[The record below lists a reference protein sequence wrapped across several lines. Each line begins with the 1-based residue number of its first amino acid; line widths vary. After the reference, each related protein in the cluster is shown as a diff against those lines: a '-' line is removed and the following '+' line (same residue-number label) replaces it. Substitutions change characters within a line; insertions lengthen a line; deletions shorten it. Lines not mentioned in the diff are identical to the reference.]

1 MNLLLYMPRPGKKG
15 ARLLATVVPMIQ
27 HERLEVFPDL
37 EGFAERVKK
46 PKDPTSVAIIFDPTD
61 DELRSLACLR
71 SYLKGT
77 KILLVLSGQDSETI
91 ALAHKLL
98 PTYIS
103 YVDNDISRI
112 GAVLKRTVKDRAEH
126 AEFVI

>member
-15 ARLLATVVPMIQ
+15 ARLLAMIVPMIH
-27 HERLEVFPDL
+27 HESLEVFPDL
-37 EGFAERVKK
+37 TNFAERVKK

-61 DELRSLACLR
+61 DELRSLVCLR

-77 KILLVLSGQDSETI
+77 KILLVLSGQNAETI
-91 ALAHKLL
+91 SLAHKLL

-112 GAVLKRTVKDRAEH
+112 GAVLKRTVKDRAEN

>member
-27 HERLEVFPDL
+27 HESLEVFPDL
-37 EGFAERVKK
+37 AGFTERVKK

-61 DELRSLACLR
+61 DELRSLAGLR
-71 SYLKGT
+71 GYLKGT
-77 KILLVLSGQDSETI
+77 KILLVLPDQDDETI
-91 ALAHKLL
+91 SLAHKLL

-112 GAVLKRTVKDRAEH
+112 GAVLKRTVNNRAENVNS
-126 AEFVI
+126 VI

>member
-1 MNLLLYMPRPGKKG
+1 MNLLLYMPRPGKRG
-15 ARLLATVVPMIQ
+15 ARLLAAIVPMIR
-27 HERLEVFPDL
+27 HESLEVFPDL
-37 EGFAERVKK
+37 ASFAERVKK

-61 DELRSLACLR
+61 DELRGFTYLR
-71 SYLKGT
+71 NYLKGT
-77 KILLVLSGQDSETI
+77 KILLVLSGQDAETI

-112 GAVLKRTVKDRAEH
+112 GAVLKRTVKDRAEN
-126 AEFVI
+126 AQIMV